1 MKNSGQVWALVVAAE
16 RTEREGNSSLDYVLN
31 RAARTA
37 HRERVLAVVTQEH
50 RRQLKGPLWF
60 LPASNFVV
68 LPEHGSTT
76 YGIVMGLLRIL
87 QRDAAARVVL
97 VPKPEAHDL
106 DSPGIVAG
114 SAWSLLRLI
123 EERVPEIT
131 KQVEALVRG
140 TNPDAEAELNARL
153 QGAIR

>member
-1 MKNSGQVWALVVAAE
+1 MKNSGQVWALVLAAE

-50 RRQLKGPLWF
+50 RQQLKGPLWF

-97 VPKPEAHDL
+97 VPNRKRTIWIPRHRG
-106 DSPGIVAG
+106 GIG
-114 SAWSLLRLI
+114 
-123 EERVPEIT
+123 
-131 KQVEALVRG
+131 VEVCC
-140 TNPDAEAELNARL
+140 D
-153 QGAIR
+153 